1 MNESWPQRFAKA
13 GLAER
18 VGLLAGGGVR
28 LLAGAI
34 DRGLEKA
41 AETAVEA
48 KRAFDREIDPHM
60 TDARVLEEW
69 EEPRD
74 EPGPGRP

>member
-1 MNESWPQRFAKA
+1 MSQSWPERFAKA

-48 KRAFDREIDPHM
+48 KRAFDREVDPNM
-60 TDARVLEEW
+60 TDARVIEEW

-74 EPGPGRP
+74 GPRP